1 MDLYIYVIQE
11 INTMENGYSSG
22 LYQNPPTLNKKYDE
36 EISTEK
42 SYFEV
47 IKNWNAT
54 QKATLINFLWA
65 NSLWKTLAEII
76 PEINYHHNWAF
87 GYGKKKNIL
96 KFIVILKRSSGWKPL
111 PYYVIIELL
120 QKYGTAKEFIVPIF
134 NEANIETIERLM
146 KYNFYVRECA
156 SYLGCM

>member
-1 MDLYIYVIQE
+1 M
-11 INTMENGYSSG
+11 
-22 LYQNPPTLNKKYDE
+22 
-36 EISTEK
+36 
-42 SYFEV
+42 
-47 IKNWNAT
+47 
-54 QKATLINFLWA
+54 
-65 NSLWKTLAEII
+65 AEII

-146 KYNFYVRECA
+146 KI
-156 SYLGCM
+156 